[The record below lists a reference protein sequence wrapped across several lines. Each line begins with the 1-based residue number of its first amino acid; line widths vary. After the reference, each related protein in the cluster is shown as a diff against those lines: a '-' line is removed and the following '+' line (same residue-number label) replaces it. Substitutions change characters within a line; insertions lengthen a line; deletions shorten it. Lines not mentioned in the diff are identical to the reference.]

1 MSLHRL
7 ALAAALGLA
16 ALPLLTAAAV
26 EKIDVFVA
34 GQDSYNTYRIPA
46 IVRAKSGALLAF
58 CEGRKSGGGDAGD
71 IDIVLKRSVDGG
83 RTWSGQ
89 QVLWNDGTNTCGN
102 PCPVVD
108 DSTGTVWLVLTHNVG
123 SEAESAIIRKETKG
137 TRTVWVTHSDDHGV
151 TWVPPVEI
159 TRTTKDPAWGLYA
172 TGPGIGIQIQH
183 GPQAGRLVIPC
194 DHSYDDPKGNVA
206 KGPYEFGSHT
216 IYSDDHG
223 KSWQLGGL
231 IRPKVNECQVVESG
245 DGRGTIIMNMRSY
258 FGHNRRTQAT
268 SSDGGITWSGP
279 ADVADLIEPVCQASI
294 IQHVSGLLLFSNPPA
309 KTRINLT
316 VKTSADDG
324 KSWRELVQLHQGP
337 SSYSSLV
344 SLSAAEAGCLYECG
358 EKRATEKITFAR
370 FALTEP
376 SAPAGKNP

>member
-123 SEAESAIIRKETKG
+123 SEAESAIIRKETK
-137 TRTVWVTHSDDHGV
+137 R
-151 TWVPPVEI
+151 
-159 TRTTKDPAWGLYA
+159 
-172 TGPGIGIQIQH
+172 
-183 GPQAGRLVIPC
+183 
-194 DHSYDDPKGNVA
+194 GN
-206 KGPYEFGSHT
+206 
-216 IYSDDHG
+216 
-223 KSWQLGGL
+223 
-231 IRPKVNECQVVESG
+231 
-245 DGRGTIIMNMRSY
+245 
-258 FGHNRRTQAT
+258 
-268 SSDGGITWSGP
+268 
-279 ADVADLIEPVCQASI
+279 
-294 IQHVSGLLLFSNPPA
+294 
-309 KTRINLT
+309 
-316 VKTSADDG
+316 
-324 KSWRELVQLHQGP
+324 
-337 SSYSSLV
+337 
-344 SLSAAEAGCLYECG
+344 
-358 EKRATEKITFAR
+358 
-370 FALTEP
+370 
-376 SAPAGKNP
+376 